1 MAQVGWLLGSWVMF
15 FLACNMVL
23 GVEMPGFVIPMFI
36 VEVVLLL
43 LFTVPP
49 SRLKQDF
56 ISIPMLVLDIV
67 NSFTDVISYIRLF
80 AVGMSGA
87 AIAEAF
93 NGMLAPLF
101 GSAVGIAGAA
111 LILLFVHGLNIALAV
126 MGVAVHAVRLNT
138 LEFSNGLGMEW
149 SGFAFKPFAKQKN

>member
-1 MAQVGWLLGSWVMF
+1 MGNAHKKGQ
-15 FLACNMVL
+15 MVL
-23 GVEMPGFVIPMFI
+23 GIDMPKFVIPMFI
-36 VEVVLLL
+36 VEAVLLV

-49 SRLKQDF
+49 KRLKQDF
-56 ISIPMLVLDIV
+56 ISIPMLVLDVV

-80 AVGMSGA
+80 AEGMSGA

-93 NGMLAPLF
+93 NDMLSPLF

-111 LILLFVHGLNIALAV
+111 FLLLFVHGLNIALAV

-138 LEFSNGLGMEW
+138 LEFCRNALRSVVPVQAR
-149 SGFAFKPFAKQKN
+149 S

>member
-1 MAQVGWLLGSWVMF
+1 
-15 FLACNMVL
+15 
-23 GVEMPGFVIPMFI
+23 
-36 VEVVLLL
+36 
-43 LFTVPP
+43 VPP

-93 NGMLAPLF
+93 NGMLSPLF
-101 GSAVGIAGAA
+101 GSAVGVAGAA
-111 LILLFVHGLNIALAV
+111 LVLLGVHGLNIALAV

-138 LEFSNGLGMEW
+138 LEFSNGLGLEW
-149 SGFAFKPFAKQKN
+149 SGFAFSPFAKQKN